1 MNQQRFFTLLIL
13 AALTALV
20 VSGCTSVEGSG
31 DVTSQTPQLPPFDR
45 VFVGGIVNATIEQG
59 ETDALT
65 ITADD
70 NLFENITAEV
80 QDGQLRLDTRDV
92 ANPTQLTFRVT
103 VHDLKAVE
111 VIDLADVE
119 VQDVKTE
126 RLEVTLDEM
135 GTVTAR
141 GDVETLDVN
150 ASGSA
155 EFDGTGLVSASAQV
169 RARGM
174 SEVVV
179 NAQDSAQFW
188 AEDSANVQQVGEG
201 SVERNVLD

>member
-1 MNQQRFFTLLIL
+1 MNRQHFFTLLIL
-13 AALTALV
+13 AALAALAAG
-20 VSGCTSVEGSG
+20 GCTSVEGSG

-80 QDGQLRLDTRDV
+80 QDGQLRLDTQDI

-103 VHDLKAVE
+103 VHDLQAVE
-111 VIDLADVE
+111 AIDLAE
-119 VQDVKTE
+119 VALQDIQLE
-126 RLEVTLDEM
+126 RLEVSVGEM

-155 EFDGTGLVSASAQV
+155 EFDGTGLVSASVQV
-169 RARGM
+169 HARDM
-174 SEVVV
+174 SEVIV
-179 NAQDSAQFW
+179 NAQDRAQFW
-188 AEDSANVQQVGEG
+188 AEDSANVQQVGDG
-201 SVERNVLD
+201 AVERNTLN